1 MADDAYDP
9 RVEKMRE
16 EEERLRKESKRE
28 EKERKEADKD
38 RLQKD
43 GQSSAYMKDLE
54 WFLNRSQGF
63 SSAVMD
69 QLKQALEARK
79 VGMSAQPK
87 LVKGGKMRDY
97 QLEGL
102 TWLTCLYQIGLNGI
116 LADEMGLGK
125 TVCIAEISWEICA
138 DHATG
143 PTHLF
148 PGFPPR
154 ERHEWPLSDSWP
166 IEHGQQLASRIQIL
180 DTRYTCCNVSW
191 ISTSPSRDK
200 TEAAQ
205 R

>member
-1 MADDAYDP
+1 MTPGSIDDAASSASSPPSSPPSMADDAYDP
-9 RVEKMRE
+9 RAEKMRE

-28 EKERKEADKD
+28 DRERKEADKD
-38 RLQKD
+38 ILHND

-79 VGMSAQPK
+79 VGVSAQPK

-125 TVCIAEISWEICA
+125 TVCIAVLLWEICA
-138 DHATG
+138 DRGTG

-148 PGFPPR
+148 PGVPPR
-154 ERHEWPLSDSWP
+154 EWHKWPLSDSWP
-166 IEHGQQLASRIQIL
+166 IEHG
-180 DTRYTCCNVSW
+180 
-191 ISTSPSRDK
+191 
-200 TEAAQ
+200 
-205 R
+205 

>member
-1 MADDAYDP
+1 MTPGSFDDDAASSASSLPSSPPSATDYAYDP
-9 RVEKMRE
+9 QVEKMRE

-28 EKERKEADKD
+28 EKRRKEADKE
-38 RLQKD
+38 RLEKEGPD
-43 GQSSAYMKDLE
+43 KGYLKDLE

-79 VGMSAQPK
+79 VGTSAQPK

-125 TVCIAEISWEICA
+125 TVCITRSA
-138 DHATG
+138 G
-143 PTHLF
+143 
-148 PGFPPR
+148 
-154 ERHEWPLSDSWP
+154 
-166 IEHGQQLASRIQIL
+166 IEEL
-180 DTRYTCCNVSW
+180 C
-191 ISTSPSRDK
+191 
-200 TEAAQ
+200 
-205 R
+205 

>member
-1 MADDAYDP
+1 MTPGSFVSAGSSASSPPSSPPSMADEAYDP
-9 RVEKMRE
+9 KVEKMRE
-16 EEERLRKESKRE
+16 EEERLRKQSKRE
-28 EKERKEADKD
+28 EKERKAADKEK
-38 RLQKD
+38 LEKD
-43 GQSSAYMKDLE
+43 GQNSGYLKDLE

-125 TVCIAEISWEICA
+125 TVSRNDIPSLILSLIS
-138 DHATG
+138 
-143 PTHLF
+143 L
-148 PGFPPR
+148 
-154 ERHEWPLSDSWP
+154 
-166 IEHGQQLASRIQIL
+166 
-180 DTRYTCCNVSW
+180 
-191 ISTSPSRDK
+191 
-200 TEAAQ
+200 
-205 R
+205 

>member
-1 MADDAYDP
+1 MTPGSFDDDAASSASSLPSSPPSAADYAYNP
-9 RVEKMRE
+9 QIEKMRE

-28 EKERKEADKD
+28 EKRKKEADKE
-38 RLQKD
+38 RLEKEGPD
-43 GQSSAYMKDLE
+43 KGYLKDLE

-125 TVCIAEISWEICA
+125 TVCIKPQHAENSA
-138 DHATG
+138 NHTTG
-143 PTHLF
+143 PTHFLPSF
-148 PGFPPR
+148 PTREWYKRPFPDP
-154 ERHEWPLSDSWP
+154 WAFKY
-166 IEHGQQLASRIQIL
+166 GQQLGQRI
-180 DTRYTCCNVSW
+180 
-191 ISTSPSRDK
+191 
-200 TEAAQ
+200 
-205 R
+205 